1 MDISQ
6 QATVPRSQD
15 FLAKGLPQK
24 SLSKA
29 ERDRLYP
36 KGEDA
41 VKLLC
46 KSKHQIG

>member
-1 MDISQ
+1 MFPGKQVSPIARISGKRV
-6 QATVPRSQD
+6 AEEIPIET
-15 FLAKGLPQK
+15 
-24 SLSKA
+24 

-41 VKLLC
+41 IKLLC